1 MLTSCMAVMHNVP
14 MTTTVDNPSREHY
27 RKLQH
32 EADIAAYQVLGA
44 ARVLFLMVSDEH
56 MKKSGLE
63 AIASYD
69 AARATANAYEKSD
82 EYQRLIHPEL
92 RRPGLRPDGGSY
104 EDYKHIKAGSGL
116 RDNDGRSAEE
126 E

>member
-1 MLTSCMAVMHNVP
+1 MVLGGHATIMLTSCMAVMHDVP

-92 RRPGLRPDGGSY
+92 RRPGLRP
-104 EDYKHIKAGSGL
+104 A
-116 RDNDGRSAEE
+116 
-126 E
+126 